1 MVQATTIGQ
10 AIQAADRGVD
20 VIIAQGSEAG
30 GYTGSISTMALVPQA
45 VDAVSPIPVVAAGGI
60 YDGRGIAAAF
70 MLGAVGVNIGTRFL
84 ASKEAPLTT
93 IGSEQSSR
101 TLAERG
107 VRIPPT

>member
-1 MVQATTIGQ
+1 MVQVTTVGQ

-84 ASKEAPLTT
+84 ASKKAPLTT
-93 IGSEQSSR
+93 IGSKQSSR
-101 TLAERG
+101 
-107 VRIPPT
+107 PTPRTR